1 MCIDRW
7 AHPLH
12 HRSMSKKSTNIPKVG
27 GPSHPHTFLQQWR
40 KARGLSQEALGEKA
54 GYSQGMI
61 SQWENG
67 GNIDLTH
74 IEELARALEITSKQL
89 LYRDPSLPETI
100 EDVFDALPPG
110 RQEDV
115 LEIAR
120 SLRDRSRSE

>member
-1 MCIDRW
+1 
-7 AHPLH
+7 
-12 HRSMSKKSTNIPKVG
+12 MSKKSTNIPKVG